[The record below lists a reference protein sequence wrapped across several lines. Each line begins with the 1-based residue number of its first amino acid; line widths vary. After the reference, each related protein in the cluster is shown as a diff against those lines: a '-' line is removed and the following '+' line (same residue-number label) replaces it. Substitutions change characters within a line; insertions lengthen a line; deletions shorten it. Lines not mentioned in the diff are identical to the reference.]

1 MSATET
7 FKPIRK
13 GMTFP
18 MFAAGNKGPQISSA
32 SDMNLLVRSLQS
44 LTNVSIVRGESDDV
58 KLSDGNFV
66 IQLAGSEG
74 TAGAIVQQFVLTDAS
89 SPDVFICRSLAANG
103 TIGATNVSV
112 AKPFHLRTTPF
123 DGLSVDV
130 TVENWYGG
138 PTLST
143 EVRTFSYDYKSAT
156 FRIKTDA
163 EDASENQTII
173 PRLVPAVVVGSGT
186 STVAP
191 TIIYAVQCNTLPIT
205 GVTLLAL
212 NDGWAWAKVTE

>member
-1 MSATET
+1 MSAKET

-74 TAGAIVQQFVLTDAS
+74 GSSALVQQFVLTDAS

-112 AKPFHLRTTPF
+112 AKPFHLRTTAF

-130 TVENWYGG
+130 TVESWDGA
-138 PTLST
+138 TLST

-163 EDASENQTII
+163 EDVSENQTII
-173 PRLVPAVVVGSGT
+173 PRLVPAVVVGST
-186 STVAP
+186 TDTVAP
-191 TIIYAVQCNTLPIT
+191 TIIYAVQCATLPIT
-205 GVTLLAL
+205 GVSLLAL
-212 NDGWAWAKVTE
+212 NDGWAWAKVSE